1 MRRKLLLWEGESGF
15 ELQLE
20 FIHSNLD
27 RKDVTMEDSL
37 HYDKSVGYMFSD
49 TSVLNTFGLRSEH
62 KLKIQCIPVEITQP
76 LESEHGLEHKMCEG
90 LDYLISFY
98 QFVLVESKRLYNVDN
113 TSLKGQIKIKNN
125 VTHLVLCANQGYN
138 WHIIKVTS

>member
-1 MRRKLLLWEGESGF
+1 
-15 ELQLE
+15 
-20 FIHSNLD
+20 
-27 RKDVTMEDSL
+27 MEDSV

-49 TSVLNTFGLRSEH
+49 TSVRHYFWFEIRAQP
-62 KLKIQCIPVEITQP
+62 KIQCIPVEITQP